1 MSYHIIG
8 GLFGGKKDIFVEFVE
23 KFKHYLNLMLENEET
38 PSEEN
43 ILSLMNVNHSDIFV
57 RKYFDTWWCM
67 DNAPSGT
74 SEEYFEKNKSFYK
87 VLEEIINNE

>member
-1 MSYHIIG
+1 
-8 GLFGGKKDIFVEFVE
+8 
-23 KFKHYLNLMLENEET
+23 MLENEET